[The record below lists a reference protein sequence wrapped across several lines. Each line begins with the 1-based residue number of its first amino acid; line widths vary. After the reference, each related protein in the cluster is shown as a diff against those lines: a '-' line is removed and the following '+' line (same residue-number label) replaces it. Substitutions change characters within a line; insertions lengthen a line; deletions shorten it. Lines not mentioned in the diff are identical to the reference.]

1 MVKLI
6 RLELKKHK
14 IGGNILGGFI
24 ATFLILGLTVLM
36 FYDDATVTG
45 YGDLFDASNLLTA
58 ATFIIFASVLLSKFV
73 IDEFKSKSISV
84 LFMYPISR
92 KKLMLAKMLIVVAFT
107 FLFMVVSNA
116 VIIGGFLLVNHFAH
130 LVQEEF
136 TAGMMFENGIRM
148 LVNAVTAS
156 FISLIP
162 LYFGMRKHS
171 VPATIVSSVII
182 ALILNSNGGGDF
194 RLSTV
199 VYVPVAISMIGAYV
213 AYLAIRNIDRK
224 DMI

>member
-36 FYDDATVTG
+36 FYDDDTITG
-45 YGDLFDASNLLTA
+45 YVDLFDVSNLLTA
-58 ATFIIFASVLLSKFV
+58 ATFIIFASVLLSRFV

-92 KKLMLAKMLIVVAFT
+92 RKLMLAKMLIVVAFT

-116 VIIGGFLLVNHFAH
+116 VIIGGFLLINHFAH
-130 LVQEEF
+130 LVQEEI
-136 TAGMMFENGIRM
+136 TAGMMIENGIRI

-194 RLSTV
+194 RLSSV
-199 VYVPVAISMIGAYV
+199 VYFPVAISMIGAYV
-213 AYLAIRNIDRK
+213 AYQVIRNIDRK